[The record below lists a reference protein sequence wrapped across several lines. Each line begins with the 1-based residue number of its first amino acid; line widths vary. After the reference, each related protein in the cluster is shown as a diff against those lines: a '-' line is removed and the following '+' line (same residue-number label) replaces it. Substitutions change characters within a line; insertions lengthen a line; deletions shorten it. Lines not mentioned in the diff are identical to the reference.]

1 LIAQRHQ
8 DRRELISKQISHR
21 EQLYSE
27 FISETARLIV
37 DALQH
42 SFEEPSK
49 LIPVYALMS
58 RIRLSSST
66 AVIES
71 ADRLMA
77 TIISTY
83 SDPNLTLEEFQSAT
97 SKRDDPLRE
106 FSEIC
111 RRELESLWASS
122 H

>member
-1 LIAQRHQ
+1 
-8 DRRELISKQISHR
+8 
-21 EQLYSE
+21 
-27 FISETARLIV
+27 
-37 DALQH
+37 
-42 SFEEPSK
+42 
-49 LIPVYALMS
+49 MS